1 MPRKATPKQDT
12 IVPSEQLVRP
22 ALAWLDADPSIDIT
36 EIPVATE
43 GEIEAPGIPASVKSG
58 RILLPSIMMTKQF
71 HELQDNVDAIEKR
84 LDFFAQQHNIGGYIE
99 DSVPTG
105 CLSYDFAMGG
115 GLPIGKFI
123 SNAGP
128 EQSGKSTLFNTL
140 VPWFV
145 NSNIPVYWFD
155 PESARD
161 PTYAERI
168 FNRFDMSLLDIQG
181 RRSKD
186 GKHWDILPMVR
197 YTNHHIGEDIFNAIA
212 GILLALPEIKQDPN
226 GQWWERVPEGQ
237 WAESAAAG
245 APQYLF
251 LIDSFPAMLPELV
264 QESLQEKGDKSGAIG
279 IQARMFSDNLKKVKA
294 ALTSR
299 RCTLLGNNQIR
310 MKPMA
315 MGCLHSD
322 VKIPFVDGRSFTMR
336 EIVEQRI
343 TGQVWSLNETTG
355 TLEPK
360 SIVSWHNNGVVN
372 SPDDWVSIKTAA
384 IDTPNGVAGVTVTPN
399 HEIFANGTWVPAED
413 IKVGDLVRTQYLS
426 QFNGTLLELFA
437 GMSVGDIALQQ
448 DARSSNGFFRLADSE
463 NDKYLQW
470 KMSLLSPYFSFRRID
485 SCGRVSYVSNSTY
498 ELGCWVKASKQSG
511 HTRSAL
517 HVASRMT
524 ALSLAVWYMDD
535 GNLALRS
542 SGSYRITISAKRF
555 RNCPDELAALSSVF
569 ARYGIEH
576 VVRHGGSFVI
586 TAAAVYKFFDLI
598 VSYVPACMWYKLPAA
613 YQGRFHDY
621 VLSSTPE
628 YTHVDVPVLSITRGS
643 ARMFRLRTKYDITVE
658 DNHNYMAGNP
668 CNGFIVHNSPEVEP
682 GGEALKFYTDARFQ
696 VRRVS
701 PSTAGAKR
709 TEGGATYN
717 EEPSINGGT
726 DKYTY
731 SKLKNTKNKMYT
743 PYREGAIRIRMEH
756 EGHPGDGID
765 QTYDVLQYLDATG
778 QLLKASNGKYKLE
791 VRGVAPDAPKPSIF
805 GTNFVDS
812 AMPYMTLKNIIEAPE
827 NKQGLWK
834 HCLRQIRSG
843 FAFEIEQEMI
853 DRAEGRLPEPVLD
866 DSNIVEAG

>member
-1 MPRKATPKQDT
+1 MPRKATSKQDA
-12 IVPSEQLVRP
+12 IVPSELLVRP
-22 ALAWLDADPSIDIT
+22 ALAWLDADPSVDVT
-36 EIPVATE
+36 DIPVASE
-43 GEIEAPGIPASVKSG
+43 PEIEAPGIPASVKSG
-58 RILLPSIMMTKQF
+58 RILMPSIMMTKQF
-71 HELQDNVDAIEKR
+71 QELQDNVDAIEKR

-99 DSVPTG
+99 DSIPTG

-115 GLPIGKFI
+115 GLPIGKFV

-168 FNRFDMSLLDIQG
+168 FNRFGMSLLDIQG

-186 GKHWDILPMVR
+186 GKHWDMLPMVR

-264 QESLQEKGDKSGAIG
+264 QESLQAKDDKSGAIG
-279 IQARMFSDNLKKVKA
+279 IQARMFSENLKKVKA

-315 MGCLHSD
+315 MG
-322 VKIPFVDGRSFTMR
+322 
-336 EIVEQRI
+336 
-343 TGQVWSLNETTG
+343 N
-355 TLEPK
+355 
-360 SIVSWHNNGVVN
+360 
-372 SPDDWVSIKTAA
+372 
-384 IDTPNGVAGVTVTPN
+384 
-399 HEIFANGTWVPAED
+399 
-413 IKVGDLVRTQYLS
+413 
-426 QFNGTLLELFA
+426 
-437 GMSVGDIALQQ
+437 
-448 DARSSNGFFRLADSE
+448 
-463 NDKYLQW
+463 
-470 KMSLLSPYFSFRRID
+470 
-485 SCGRVSYVSNSTY
+485 
-498 ELGCWVKASKQSG
+498 
-511 HTRSAL
+511 
-517 HVASRMT
+517 
-524 ALSLAVWYMDD
+524 
-535 GNLALRS
+535 
-542 SGSYRITISAKRF
+542 
-555 RNCPDELAALSSVF
+555 
-569 ARYGIEH
+569 
-576 VVRHGGSFVI
+576 
-586 TAAAVYKFFDLI
+586 
-598 VSYVPACMWYKLPAA
+598 
-613 YQGRFHDY
+613 
-621 VLSSTPE
+621 
-628 YTHVDVPVLSITRGS
+628 
-643 ARMFRLRTKYDITVE
+643 
-658 DNHNYMAGNP
+658 
-668 CNGFIVHNSPEVEP
+668 PEVEP
-682 GGEALKFYTDARFQ
+682 GGEALKFFTDARFQ

-791 VRGVAPDAPKPSIF
+791 VRGVTTDAPKPSIF

-843 FAFEIEQEMI
+843 FAFDIEQEMI